1 MFDCIWKYHDE
12 DTDNLDLDTT
22 PHYKNIRE
30 AGKALRMKLWTLE
43 KTLWYHIMMV
53 ALRNKEYAVC

>member
-22 PHYKNIRE
+22 PHYNRE